1 MTDFP
6 GRLREVIPPLVS
18 FRAPMEVVR
27 GEGTVITAADGR
39 RFLDFSTGIAC
50 LNLGHN
56 HPRVVEAAREQLD
69 RLWHAGFATYPHR
82 PLVEAAGKI
91 AQVTPRR
98 VEQILFMNSGAEAVE
113 GAVKLARYTRR
124 RPGIIVFRGGFHGRT
139 LGSVAYTT
147 SSAAYRRGY
156 QPLPSG
162 TYVAPFPHPFAWGM
176 GEAEAAERALS
187 GLIRVFRHEIPPEEV
202 AAFLIEP
209 VQGEGG
215 YYPAPPG
222 FLAGLREQA
231 DRHGILIIADEVQTG
246 FGRTGDWFA
255 AQTLGWEPD
264 VVVMGKAI
272 ANGLPLSAI
281 GASAETFAGWPYG
294 AHGTTYSGNPVACAA
309 AGAVVDELRGV
320 IPGVAE
326 RADRARRRFLE
337 MADRYPTVGD
347 VRGLGL
353 MIGVELVDGE
363 GRPDKEAFEAVFQY
377 CFREGLFFLP
387 CGTDGNVI
395 RFIPPLNVSGEHLER
410 ALDVIEAGLAD
421 YEARR

>member
-1 MTDFP
+1 MTDFLS
-6 GRLREVIPPLVS
+6 RAREVIPPLVS
-18 FRAPMEVVR
+18 FRAPMEVTR

-39 RFLDFSTGIAC
+39 RYLDFSTGIAC

-56 HPRVVEAAREQLD
+56 HPQVVQAAREQLD

-82 PLVEAAGKI
+82 PLVEAAEKI
-91 AQVTPRR
+91 AQVTPDR
-98 VEQILFMNSGAEAVE
+98 VEQVLFMNSGAEAVE
-113 GAVKLARYTRR
+113 GAVKLARRTRR

-139 LGSVAYTT
+139 LGSVSYTT
-147 SSAAYRRGY
+147 SAAAYRRGY

-162 TYVAPFPHPFAWGM
+162 TYVAPFPRPLAWGTDEQ
-176 GEAEAAERALS
+176 EAGERALE
-187 GLIRVFRHEIPPEEV
+187 GLLDIFRHEIPPEEV

-215 YYPAPPG
+215 YYPADPG
-222 FLAGLREQA
+222 FLAGLREEA

-255 AQTLGWEPD
+255 SQTLGWEPD

-281 GASAETFAGWPYG
+281 GASKETFSDWPYG

-309 AGAVVDELRGV
+309 ASAVVDALRTV

-326 RADRARRRFLE
+326 RAELAWGRFRE
-337 MADRYPTVGD
+337 MADRYRTVGD

-353 MIGVELVDGE
+353 MIGAELVDGE
-363 GRPDKEAFEAVFQY
+363 GRPDKTALEAVYRQS
-377 CFREGLFFLP
+377 FREGLFFLP
-387 CGTDGNVI
+387 CGTEGNVI
-395 RFIPPLNVSGEHLER
+395 RFIPPLNVSREHLEQ
-410 ALDVIEAGLAD
+410 ALDIIEGALAD
-421 YEARR
+421 YESRL